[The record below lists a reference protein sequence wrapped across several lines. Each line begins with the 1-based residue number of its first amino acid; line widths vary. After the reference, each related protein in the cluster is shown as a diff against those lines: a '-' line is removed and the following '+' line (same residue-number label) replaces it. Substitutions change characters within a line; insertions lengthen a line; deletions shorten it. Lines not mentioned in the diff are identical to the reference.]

1 MHVAADLLR
10 QRYTQSRY
18 VPPEDD
24 WPPYHP
30 KHYTPLTII
39 NHSKKC
45 TESEIIDVAQEMVI
59 KENIFGSQSSNM
71 SDKSIKCV
79 SDIFSPLEGVSSN
92 PYTILIEG
100 APGIGKTIL
109 SKEIALQWADKL
121 ILQSQQLL
129 FLLFLHNPHIKFITS
144 VTQLVNHFCESSALS
159 GKITDWLIETDG
171 KYLTIVLDGYDGVT
185 RDNQSHLLSD
195 IINCNKLMQCGLV
208 IPSCPAASS
217 HLHNIVDSRVEI
229 LGFARED
236 QHSFIQDA
244 LQKQSSEIKSCED
257 FLWFNSIVSSLCYVP
272 LNMSILLSLT
282 EGGIS
287 PLPKTQTKVCEK
299 FLIMRIVHFLKK
311 AAKFQLVLYPALM
324 IFLIHMIK

>member
-1 MHVAADLLR
+1 
-10 QRYTQSRY
+10 
-18 VPPEDD
+18 
-24 WPPYHP
+24 
-30 KHYTPLTII
+30 
-39 NHSKKC
+39 
-45 TESEIIDVAQEMVI
+45 MVI
-59 KENIFGSQSSNM
+59 KENVFGSQSSNM

-79 SDIFSPLEGVSSN
+79 SDIFVPLEGVSSN

-129 FLLFLHNPHIKFITS
+129 FLLFLRNPHIKSITS

-171 KYLTIVLDGYDGVT
+171 KYLTTVLDGYDGVT

-195 IINCNKLMQCGLV
+195 IINCNKLTQCGLV
-208 IPSCPAASS
+208 ISSRPATSS
-217 HLHNIVDSRVEI
+217 HLHNIVVSGVEI

-244 LQKQSSEIKSCED
+244 LQKQSSEIKSCKD
-257 FLWFNSIVSSLCYVP
+257 FLWFIQL
-272 LNMSILLSLT
+272 
-282 EGGIS
+282 
-287 PLPKTQTKVCEK
+287 
-299 FLIMRIVHFLKK
+299 
-311 AAKFQLVLYPALM
+311 LVLFAM
-324 IFLIHMIK
+324 FH